1 MTNTRGLAS
10 FDPVAGRRGRQ
21 VRRCALLVLVVACW
35 LGGCAGQRQHF
46 QALAPGAQSIVDIR
60 ETLVLMPLRVWPL
73 QANLKLSGMQLVD
86 TASGD
91 LHQLVFFADESLGS
105 RDLPLRK
112 LQYETAQT
120 AVLDLPP
127 GNYRLAALDLAFPW
141 QKSSAGIA
149 RFEPEVELVL
159 PVGSQPAYAG
169 RLTVEIEVLT
179 VSDDFGARRY
189 EFPLTEP
196 VRLYSI
202 DLQLEVTARVRI
214 DDRLQQDRAD
224 AVLAF
229 PGLADVVFEKS
240 LFR

>member
-1 MTNTRGLAS
+1 MINTRGPS

-21 VRRCALLVLVVACW
+21 ARRCAVLVLVLAWW
-35 LGGCAGQRQHF
+35 LGGCAGQRQHL
-46 QALAPGAQSIVDIR
+46 QALAPGAESTEDIR
-60 ETLVLMPLRVWPL
+60 ESLVLLPLRVWPL
-73 QANLKLSGMQLVD
+73 QANLKFSGMHLVD
-86 TASGD
+86 TATGD

-105 RDLPLRK
+105 RELPLRK
-112 LQYETAQT
+112 LQYEIAQT

-149 RFEPEVELVL
+149 KFELERELIL

-179 VSDDFGARRY
+179 VSDDFGTRRY

-196 VRLYSI
+196 VRLYGI
-202 DLQLEVTARVRI
+202 DLQLGVKARVRI

-229 PGLADVVFEKS
+229 PGLEDVVFEKS